1 MKDNRP
7 KPARQRRGR
16 KPMVVKIDDTPENV
30 ARAVM
35 GVKRKPTKKAN
46 DGLTHRKN

>member
-1 MKDNRP
+1 MTRARP
-7 KPARQRRGR
+7 KPAGRRRGR

-35 GVKRKPTKKAN
+35 GMKRKPAKKKGAK
-46 DGLTHRKN
+46 RA